1 MIGEM
6 IQFMRTAAVLTALML
21 LTGAADPARAQTVD
35 VAPLAAPDAF
45 TAAGRETGLPATLWR
60 GASVATARVVL
71 PLLTAKPLTPAGQQL
86 ARRVLATGA
95 PGPAGAGADPV
106 LVAARASALSA
117 VGDPKAAAL
126 LLGSAPGINRSP
138 DLARVAAESALLA
151 SDDARACAIAED
163 LSAGRDEIYWLR
175 LRAYCQAGQG
185 KTAQAQLTFE
195 LAQAQAR
202 DGVYGRLMAVKL
214 AGAGDPG
221 PASLRNGLDFALS
234 RGLGLDLAAAR
245 PAPAVAAAMAGG
257 DPGPPI
263 WDLSALDP
271 TLSGLAGAM
280 AAAQPLPPAG
290 LSALIAAAAEAD
302 VKSRAKLQGAAL
314 LSAALAAELAPED
327 RARLAA
333 FTIAE
338 GKASAGRTLALE
350 DAARRNLMGETA
362 LLALWTLSD
371 AGTAGPSVADR
382 ARIVRALAQ
391 TGLLTEA
398 RALAVEGLLALK

>member
-6 IQFMRTAAVLTALML
+6 IQPMRPAAALSALIL
-21 LTGAADPARAQTVD
+21 LTGGADPARAQAVD
-35 VAPLAAPDAF
+35 VTTLAAPDAF
-45 TAAGRETGLPATLWR
+45 TTAGRETGLPATLWR

-71 PLLTAKPLTPAGQQL
+71 PLLATKPLTPAGQQL

-117 VGDPKAAAL
+117 IGDPKAAAL
-126 LLGSAPGINRSP
+126 VLGSAPGLNRSP
-138 DLARVAAESALLA
+138 DLARAAAESALLA
-151 SDDARACAIAED
+151 SDDARACAVAED
-163 LSAGRDEIYWLR
+163 LSAGRDEVYWLR
-175 LRAYCQAGQG
+175 LRAYCQAAQG

-195 LAQAQAR
+195 LAQSQAR
-202 DGVYGRLMAVKL
+202 DGVYGRLMTVKL

-234 RGLGLDLAAAR
+234 RSLGLNLSVAK
-245 PAPAVAAAMAGG
+245 PAPAVAAALAGG
-257 DPGPPI
+257 DPGPPV
-263 WDLSALDP
+263 WDLSVLDP
-271 TLSGLAGAM
+271 ALSGLAGAM
-280 AAAQPLPPAG
+280 VAAQPLAPAG
-290 LSALIAAAAEAD
+290 LSTLIAAAAEAD

-314 LSAALAAELAPED
+314 LSAALAGELAPDD

-338 GKASAGRTLALE
+338 GKAPAGRNLALE
-350 DAARRNLMGETA
+350 DASDRKLMGETA

-382 ARIVRALAQ
+382 VRIVRALAQ
-391 TGLLTEA
+391 AGLLTEA